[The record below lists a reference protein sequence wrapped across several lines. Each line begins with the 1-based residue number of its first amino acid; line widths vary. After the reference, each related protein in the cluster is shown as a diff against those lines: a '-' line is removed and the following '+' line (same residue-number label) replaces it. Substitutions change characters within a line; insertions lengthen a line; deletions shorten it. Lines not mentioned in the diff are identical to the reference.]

1 MITARETWLVF
12 VVIERVGTKTLY
24 FYGESANYGSKYKR
38 VQEMKARKAGG
49 KGQPTEEVA
58 NKPSS
63 INFSSL
69 YGDKKIVDA
78 SRNFLARY
86 LCDEG
91 YISPDY
97 DYWPSHGNGPD
108 SIFNQ

>member
-1 MITARETWLVF
+1 
-12 VVIERVGTKTLY
+12 
-24 FYGESANYGSKYKR
+24 
-38 VQEMKARKAGG
+38 MKARKAGG

-58 NKPSS
+58 NNPSS
-63 INFSSL
+63 VKFSPL

-78 SRNFLARY
+78 SRNSLARY

-97 DYWPSHGNGPD
+97 DYWPAHGNGSD

>member
-1 MITARETWLVF
+1 
-12 VVIERVGTKTLY
+12 
-24 FYGESANYGSKYKR
+24 
-38 VQEMKARKAGG
+38 MKARKAGG
-49 KGQPTEEVA
+49 KDQPTDEVA
-58 NKPSS
+58 NNPSS

-78 SRNFLARY
+78 SRNSLARY

-91 YISPDY
+91 YILPDY
-97 DYWPSHGNGPD
+97 DYWLAHGNGPD

>member
-1 MITARETWLVF
+1 VITARETWLVL
-12 VVIERVGTKTLY
+12 VVVERVGTKTLY
-24 FYGESANYGSKYKR
+24 FYGESANYGSKYKG

-49 KGQPTEEVA
+49 KGQPSEEVA
-58 NKPSS
+58 NNPSS
-63 INFSSL
+63 INL
-69 YGDKKIVDA
+69 VDA

-108 SIFNQ
+108 SIND